1 MKEGLPMGNNNW
13 IRRITLGSS
22 VLSVGLH
29 YTNRVVIRVT
39 ADTRFFYEESEADA
53 NYFTL
58 KAGSIVVLDPPQ
70 YIDVLWF
77 RLDDI
82 TSTGNIEIWATGGE

>member
-1 MKEGLPMGNNNW
+1 MGNNNW

-39 ADTRFFYEESEADA
+39 ADTRFFYEESEADV
-53 NYFTL
+53 NYFMM
-58 KAGSIVVLDPPQ
+58 KADTIVVLDPPQ
-70 YIDVLWF
+70 FIDVLWF
-77 RLDDI
+77 RLDD
-82 TSTGNIEIWATGGE
+82 TGGSGEIEIWATGGAY